1 MRLIY
6 FGNDY
11 KYDTE
16 AVMKLFYPAEKFE
29 FFYCDDKLEA
39 LKLCDTEAYRGDY
52 ALIAKLMIDGRLSL
66 SATVRINGHE
76 EGCSDLYPT
85 DLPDDICKMEL
96 SKHLYNSLSRRTG
109 ITSQWGVLTGVRPV
123 KQVHRLTNRGL
134 GKEEVFRVLRES
146 FLVSEEK
153 CRIAWE
159 TAETQRPLLE
169 ETARRGAKSFGL
181 YVSVPF
187 CPTRCS
193 YCSFIS
199 MSAQGDAI
207 KKLIPP
213 YIENLCDEIRYT
225 GRIARELGL
234 TADSVYFGGG
244 TPTTL
249 SAAQLTRIMTTLE
262 ESFDLSKIREY
273 TIEAGRPD
281 TVTAEKLGAIREKG
295 CTRVS
300 INPQTLSE
308 DVLKNIGRSHSTE
321 QFFDAFRIAREAGF
335 RTINT
340 DIIAGLPGDTIESFR
355 ATIDGLIE
363 LSPENITV
371 HTLSVKRSS
380 NLNMEG
386 GKNEVFENPASEM
399 VEYANEKLS
408 AAGYRPYYLYRQKNM
423 VDNLENIG
431 WAKAGHESVYNICIM
446 EEVQTILA
454 MGAVGSTK
462 LMDTEDGRLE
472 RIFNY
477 KYPQDYNN
485 NFQLM
490 LKRKDRIREFYAEKE

>member
-6 FGNDY
+6 VGNDF

-16 AVMKLFYPAEKFE
+16 AVMKLFLPAERFE
-29 FFYCDDKLEA
+29 FSYCESLDEA
-39 LKLCDTEAYRGDY
+39 KQHFDGDCAMMVRTVGGEDTELSVEVQLG
-52 ALIAKLMIDGRLSL
+52 GR
-66 SATVRINGHE
+66 RQHE
-76 EGCSDLYPT
+76 VCRFPKDIT
-85 DLPDDICKMEL
+85 DDSCKIEL
-96 SKHLYNSLSRRTG
+96 SKELYTCMSKLTG
-109 ITSQWGVLTGVRPV
+109 ISSKWGVLTGVRPV
-123 KQVHRLTNRGL
+123 KQVHKLTDAGC
-134 GKEEVFRVLRES
+134 GKDEVFAKLRES

-153 CRIAWE
+153 SRIAWE
-159 TAETQRPLLE
+159 TAVTQRPLLE
-169 ETARRGAKSFGL
+169 ETARRGRKSFGL
-181 YVSVPF
+181 YVSIPF

-199 MSAQGDAI
+199 MSAQGSAI

-249 SAAQLTRIMTTLE
+249 SAAQLTRIMTVLE

-281 TVTAEKLGAIREKG
+281 TVTAEKLSAIREKG

-300 INPQTLSE
+300 INPQTLNDE
-308 DVLKNIGRSHSTE
+308 VLKTIGRSHSTE
-321 QFFDAFRIAREAGF
+321 LFYEAFRTAREAGF
-335 RTINT
+335 DTINT
-340 DIIAGLPGDTIESFR
+340 DIIAGLPSDTLESFR

-380 NLNMEG
+380 NLNMED
-386 GKNEVFENPASEM
+386 GKSEVFDNPASEM

-431 WAKAGHESVYNICIM
+431 WAKPGHESVYNICIM

-462 LMDTEDGRLE
+462 LLDTEDGRLE

>member
-1 MRLIY
+1 MKLIY
-6 FGNDY
+6 VGNDY

-16 AVMKLFYPAEKFE
+16 AVMKLFLPAEKFE
-29 FFYCDDKLEA
+29 FFYFDEQADALPCCD
-39 LKLCDTEAYRGDY
+39 GDY
-52 ALIAKLMIDGRLSL
+52 ALMAAEHFGGSVKLSVQVQMNGRTEQEICDFPDGID
-66 SATVRINGHE
+66 
-76 EGCSDLYPT
+76 
-85 DLPDDICKMEL
+85 DDSCKIQL
-96 SKHLYNSLSRRTG
+96 SKQLYICMSRLTG

-123 KQVHRLTNRGL
+123 KQVHRLTAKGF
-134 GKEEVFRVLRES
+134 GKDEVFRELGDS
-146 FLVSEEK
+146 FLVSGNK
-153 CRIAWE
+153 CGIAWD

-169 ETARRGAKSFGL
+169 ETARRGTKSFGL
-181 YVSVPF
+181 YVSIPF

-199 MSAQGDAI
+199 QSAQGAAI

-213 YIENLCDEIRYT
+213 YIENLCDEIRHT
-225 GRIARELGL
+225 GKIAKELGL

-249 SAAQLTRIMTTLE
+249 SAAQLTRIMKTLE
-262 ESFDLSKIREY
+262 ESFDLTHIREY

-281 TVTAEKLGAIREKG
+281 TVTAEKLSAIREMG

-300 INPQTLSE
+300 INPQTLNDE
-308 DVLKNIGRSHSTE
+308 VLKNIGRSHTTE
-321 QFFDAFRIAREAGF
+321 QFYEAFATAREAGF
-335 RTINT
+335 DTINT
-340 DIIAGLPGDTIESFR
+340 DIIAGLPGDTLESFK

-380 NLNMEG
+380 NLNMDG
-386 GKNEVFENPASEM
+386 GKGGVFDNPACEM
-399 VEYANEKLS
+399 VEYANVQLS

-431 WAKAGHESVYNICIM
+431 WAKPGHESVYNICIM

-462 LMDTEDGRLE
+462 LLDTEDGRLE

-485 NFQLM
+485 NFELM